1 MAVTRLRKTALTSSP
16 RFVLSPVPLMMHL
29 IHSMS
34 PMPYV
39 VSSHGLLVR
48 CFSLLLS
55 LLSLLVLLIFS
66 FLFSSFSF
74 FAFLSFLYAFFVSFL
89 LDVFFCPIGLRLLCV
104 CTVSGTMSNI
114 YVVVFLWC
122 QALWSGFQRA
132 SSEMYASIWSWHIVG

>member
-1 MAVTRLRKTALTSSP
+1 MRLSTTAHACITTRKPSATSTLYEPNAVFSQLQGSA
-16 RFVLSPVPLMMHL
+16 
-29 IHSMS
+29 SMTYF
-34 PMPYV
+34 PP
-39 VSSHGLLVR
+39 
-48 CFSLLLS
+48 FLS

-74 FAFLSFLYAFFVSFL
+74 FAFLSFLSAFFVSFL

-104 CTVSGTMSNI
+104 CAVSGTMSNI